1 MKAPKDVPSAS
12 LTPPAPA
19 RAPRAALTSIW
30 QPQFNPGLPQCRRR
44 SEHSTCLITRKRSQ
58 SPYLGLC
65 ADTSPLPGKELGQGQ
80 PQGAPRAG
88 KGRRELRMDT
98 RVPWLRT
105 GGPQEP
111 RSPPA
116 PDHAWHSSAQPLL
129 NPARGS
135 RGSTARATP
144 RTDAHALT
152 VFCTD
157 VLREFIQPRG
167 GRESC
172 SEALS
177 SDKAALLPPEM
188 GTELPLPAAAHS
200 PDAMPRSQ
208 LGQCGSHCPRPCHV
222 RRASHS
228 PTRAA
233 RVL

>member
-1 MKAPKDVPSAS
+1 MRALKNQVPPS
-12 LTPPAPA
+12 PPCVPA
-19 RAPRAALTSIW
+19 RDPTAALTSIW
-30 QPQFNPGLPQCRRR
+30 QPQFNPGLPRCRRR
-44 SEHSTCLITRKRSQ
+44 SEHSTCLITRKSSQ
-58 SPYLGLC
+58 SPYLRLR
-65 ADTSPLPGKELGQGQ
+65 ADTSPLPGKELGQGR

-98 RVPWLRT
+98 RVPWVRT
-105 GGPQEP
+105 GDPQDP
-111 RSPPA
+111 SSLPA
-116 PDHAWHSSAQPLL
+116 PGHAWHSSAQPLL

-157 VLREFIQPRG
+157 VLGEFIQPRG

-188 GTELPLPAAAHS
+188 GTGLPLPAAAQS

-208 LGQCGSHCPRPCHV
+208 LGRC
-222 RRASHS
+222 ASGPAMGGGHHS
-228 PTRAA
+228 PTRAVC
-233 RVL
+233 VL